1 MRNWLLMM
9 VAATLLSAS
18 PQSRTFTGVITDD
31 MCGKSHEKMRMG
43 QDPNC
48 VTACVKAHGSKFA
61 LYDGTTA
68 YKLSDQESPAKFAG
82 RKVKVTGTLYEKTG
96 IIKVEKIEPIAQ

>member
-1 MRNWLLMM
+1 MRNWLLMF

-43 QDPNC
+43 EDPNC
-48 VTACVKAHGSKFA
+48 VRACVKSHGSKFS
-61 LYDGTTA
+61 LFDGSNA
-68 YKLSDQESPAKFAG
+68 YKLSDQATPERFAG
-82 RKVKVTGTLYEKTG
+82 QKVKVTGTLYEKTG